1 MNHRFA
7 SAAFALTFLTACTA
21 LDTHSTAN
29 GQFDESKPHVGQYYL
44 LPKALI
50 TVEGTSDADGNY
62 AVSTSMSLVADHRY
76 KYFLKWKPNAFYEDT
91 IKNLDVDSDGM
102 LTSVNYSAE
111 DKSPAIISDIVSTA
125 INIFKIAGELPLNR
139 GAGPSVKRPPF
150 KYTFDPFNAVET
162 NRVRGE
168 LRRQQ
173 LIALSI
179 APDPASIHHLRRTND
194 PESGGVFYHPPTT
207 IDLLIVDLN
216 NQAVDALKDTPKTA
230 KGSSATQCHVVMT
243 VPDLDRVACFR
254 LGRAFMTK
262 REANLTFAHGMP
274 AKLVFKQPS
283 AVQAVTG
290 TPSAVTGA
298 IGTSIPTLVK
308 VSDDRK
314 IAALQE
320 QNTLVTE
327 QSKLLEAQKKL
338 IEDQRALARTQSGT
352 GDNGGSGSNRSNTP
366 EMTDLRNAMQQQRD
380 NITNLTE
387 KIRKQRQDIKDKLQS
402 SGLNKEDIQKAIEAA
417 DLNKEED

>member
-1 MNHRFA
+1 
-7 SAAFALTFLTACTA
+7 
-21 LDTHSTAN
+21 
-29 GQFDESKPHVGQYYL
+29 V
-44 LPKALI
+44 
-50 TVEGTSDADGNY
+50 
-62 AVSTSMSLVADHRY
+62 
-76 KYFLKWKPNAFYEDT
+76 
-91 IKNLDVDSDGM
+91 
-102 LTSVNYSAE
+102 
-111 DKSPAIISDIVSTA
+111 
-125 INIFKIAGELPLNR
+125 GELPLNR
-139 GAGPSVKRPPF
+139 AEGTSVKRPPF
-150 KYTFDPFNAVET
+150 KYTFDPFSAVET

-179 APDPASIHHLRRTND
+179 APDPATIHHLRRAND

-216 NQAVDALKDTPKTA
+216 NPVTATTPPPVATPGANRSGDNKSTPSAAGGDTSGDKPTA
-230 KGSSATQCHVVMT
+230 KGGPVNQCHVVMT

-290 TPSAVTGA
+290 TLSAVTGA
-298 IGTSIPTLVK
+298 IGTAIPTLVK

-366 EMTDLRNAMQQQRD
+366 EMTDLRNATQRQRD
-380 NITNLTE
+380 DITNLTE

-402 SGLNKEDIQKAIEAA
+402 SGLSKEDIQKAIEAA
-417 DLNKEED
+417 DLNREED